1 MPSLAR
7 DPLPVRA
14 TVMQPDRRPATI
26 LVTIGAILA
35 FVAWDQSFWWRS
47 LSDYRFGWLAP
58 LFVGY
63 AVFRHWDEI
72 GRLLAGSDMGAPG
85 PAAGESD
92 AGASRATNLLLRL
105 GLGLAATLFL
115 LGSLSRAFAGPSH
128 PGSLALALGAA
139 GMTLSLVAL
148 AGSSPTPPTAA
159 HPRRRLVSLFVYPAL
174 VWLLTMPMLTAG
186 ETRAS
191 IFLLS
196 MIEHLVLGVFHLLHL
211 PVHLEGNV
219 FVLRGGPV
227 ALEEA
232 CLGLRSITGCL
243 FGGFFLAEVCLR
255 RWRLRAWVLVA
266 ALALAL
272 IMNFVRVLFLN
283 LWAHKFGPHAI
294 EGTVHDSS
302 GWLVLVA
309 TALGLFLLTTRLERR
324 ETHPPAAPP
333 A

>member
-1 MPSLAR
+1 M
-7 DPLPVRA
+7 
-14 TVMQPDRRPATI
+14 
-26 LVTIGAILA
+26 LVTIGALLA

-47 LSDYRFGWLAP
+47 LPDYRFGWLAP
-58 LFVGY
+58 LFVAY
-63 AVFRHWDEI
+63 AVFRHRDEI
-72 GRLLAGSDMGAPG
+72 GRLFADTDPRASGGTPGEPDAHAG
-85 PAAGESD
+85 
-92 AGASRATNLLLRL
+92 RATNFLLRP
-105 GLGLAATLFL
+105 GLGVAATLFV
-115 LGSLSRAFAGPSH
+115 LGALSRAFAGPSH
-128 PGSLALALGAA
+128 PGSLALALGAG

-148 AGSSPTPPTAA
+148 ASPSPGSPAETSA
-159 HPRRRLVSLFVYPAL
+159 RRRLVSLFIYPAL
-174 VWLLTMPMLTAG
+174 VWLLTMPMITAG
-186 ETRAS
+186 ETRVS
-191 IFLLS
+191 IFLLTV
-196 MIEHLVLGVFHLLHL
+196 IEHLVLGVFHLLHL

-272 IMNFVRVLFLN
+272 LMNFVRVLFLN

-324 ETHPPAAPP
+324 ETRPPADRA